1 MTNRGSWFVPG
12 GAFRATF
19 KAASRL
25 RGGVRL
31 GAIVFA
37 LGTVIGLAT
46 PTDASSQEA
55 IRVAALETERRLEY
69 EAAASAYEGALAGRA
84 AAEARF
90 ARITQELE
98 DAGTSADD
106 QRRNEALA
114 QAQRLASELFGLDSR
129 VAETQSGLQES
140 RARYLQ
146 ILDIQLDFLAERIEF
161 ASTSADSTEL
171 GAMYRDLRTRFV
183 EVERDDRGA
192 VALVAMVMPE
202 ITATPRDGPR
212 QLRAKADLL
221 ELRAQQA
228 DSAIAFIDAQ
238 LVDLERRA
246 QRDRGMNALQRGIE
260 RFDDNRVPVQPS
272 SQGEDGTPAAVQTP
286 EQRVASLRRLRDI
299 YVERRL
305 VALQRAAEFRAL
317 AGTGA
322 QL

>member
-1 MTNRGSWFVPG
+1 MIPR
-12 GAFRATF
+12 GAFRATLTAVRRR
-19 KAASRL
+19 KGGLCLAASI
-25 RGGVRL
+25 L
-31 GAIVFA
+31 GLTA
-37 LGTVIGLAT
+37 LMGLAT
-46 PTDASSQEA
+46 PAEVASQEA

-69 EAAASAYEGALAGRA
+69 EASASAYEGALAGRA

-98 DAGTSADD
+98 DAGTLSDE

-129 VAETQSGLQES
+129 VAETGASLQDA
-140 RARYLQ
+140 RGRYLE

-161 ASTSADSTEL
+161 AGTAADSTEL
-171 GAMYRDLRTRFV
+171 GALYRDLRTRFV
-183 EVERDDRGA
+183 EVGRDNRGA
-192 VALVAMVMPE
+192 VTLVATVMPE
-202 ITATPRDGPR
+202 ITASPRDGPR
-212 QLRAKADLL
+212 ELRAKADLL
-221 ELRAQQA
+221 ERRAQQA
-228 DSAIAFIDAQ
+228 DSAIAYIDSE

-272 SQGEDGTPAAVQTP
+272 SQGEDANPANETP
-286 EQRVASLRRLRDI
+286 EQRVASLRLLRDV

-317 AGTGA
+317 AGTGESR
-322 QL
+322 